1 MSVQIHPH
9 PHAHPHPHPQPKDEV
24 NIGRAVT
31 MQALKLTKAY
41 IKGLW
46 GEVRDGWANHALYVV
61 TSFAVVRM
69 YALENLVAD

>member
-1 MSVQIHPH
+1 
-9 PHAHPHPHPQPKDEV
+9 
-24 NIGRAVT
+24 

-61 TSFAVVRM
+61 TSFAVVLM